1 MAKVKA
7 PKPEAPDQEAPAP
20 DLSSLR
26 KSIVADLTTYFES
39 EDSANGAILD
49 GVIKI
54 REARE
59 ENENIERE
67 SVRLLIQEAVA
78 EIRNLKIEHV
88 QSAPAATLKKSKP
101 EDFSKR
107 QSAYVLVST
116 LMSMSWPKREDED
129 KKVKKALDD
138 GERRFTVIK
147 KLSAK
152 PPKGGGGK
160 GGTKAITKENFT
172 EKLKQFLVRA
182 QTDMGEKNLEEILDL
197 AELEAIP
204 AIRAEIDANPNDDK
218 ESK

>member
-7 PKPEAPDQEAPAP
+7 PKVEAPDQETPAP
-20 DLSSLR
+20 DLSALR
-26 KSIVADLTTYFES
+26 KSIVADLQTYFES

-59 ENENIERE
+59 ENPNIERE
-67 SVRLLIQEAVA
+67 SVRTLIQEAVA
-78 EIRNLKIEHV
+78 EIRGLKIEFV
-88 QSAPAATLKKSKP
+88 QNAPAVTLKKSKP
-101 EDFSKR
+101 EDFAKR
-107 QSAYVLVST
+107 NSAYVLVST

-147 KLSAK
+147 KLSVK
-152 PPKGGGGK
+152 PSNKTQGGAGK
-160 GGTKAITKENFT
+160 SITKENFT
-172 EKLKQFLVRA
+172 EKLKQFLVKA

-218 ESK
+218 EGK